1 MNEKW
6 IHPTTGEG
14 APIRGDMAPD
24 RVAQLMEERNALMAK
39 VREIDDQMNAIG
51 EMVAKWA
58 EIAKVNRTALH
69 MCRPKI

>member
-6 IHPTTGEG
+6 MNPTPCEG
-14 APIRGDMAPD
+14 APIRGDTAPD
-24 RVAQLMEERNALMAK
+24 RVAQLLGERNVLMAK

-58 EIAKVNRTALH
+58 EIAKVNR
-69 MCRPKI
+69 

>member
-1 MNEKW
+1 MNDKW
-6 IHPTTGEG
+6 IHPTPCEA

-39 VREIDDQMNAIG
+39 VRGIDDQMNTIG

-58 EIAKVNRTALH
+58 EIAKVNR
-69 MCRPKI
+69 

>member
-6 IHPTTGEG
+6 MNPTACEG

-39 VREIDDQMNAIG
+39 VREIDDQMNAIS
-51 EMVAKWA
+51 EMVAKWR
-58 EIAKVNRTALH
+58 EIMGVLR
-69 MCRPKI
+69 

>member
-1 MNEKW
+1 MNDKW
-6 IHPTTGEG
+6 IHPTPCEG
-14 APIRGDMAPD
+14 QPIRGDMAPD

-58 EIAKVNRTALH
+58 EIAKVNR
-69 MCRPKI
+69 

>member
-6 IHPTTGEG
+6 MNPTACEG
-14 APIRGDMAPD
+14 VPIRGDMAPD

-39 VREIDDQMNAIG
+39 VREIDDQMNAIA

-58 EIAKVNRTALH
+58 EMVKVNR
-69 MCRPKI
+69 

>member
-6 IHPTTGEG
+6 MNSTACEG

-39 VREIDDQMNAIG
+39 VREIDDQMNAIA
-51 EMVAKWA
+51 EMVAKWS
-58 EIAKVNRTALH
+58 EIVRVNR
-69 MCRPKI
+69 

>member
-6 IHPTTGEG
+6 MHPTHCEG

-24 RVAQLMEERNALMAK
+24 MVAKLMEERNELMAK

-58 EIAKVNRTALH
+58 EIARVNQ
-69 MCRPKI
+69 